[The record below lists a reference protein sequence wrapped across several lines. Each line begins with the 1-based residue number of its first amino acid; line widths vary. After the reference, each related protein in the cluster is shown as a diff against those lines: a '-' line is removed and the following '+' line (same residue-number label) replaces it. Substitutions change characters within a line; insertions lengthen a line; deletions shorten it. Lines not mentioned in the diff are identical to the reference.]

1 MRTPARTLTLSRLG
15 AACGIAHVA
24 LFLAIINFTA
34 AIPIPSKSIDVIASG
49 TREHSLGIRLSLYLA
64 ALMTF
69 ALIVFAAAVAQRLKS
84 AGSGDW
90 WMLCGVGAACLSVG
104 LANEGDILTFVRAV
118 GHGVSGD
125 ALWMSYPP
133 APDGFDMAVP
143 AAVFL
148 LGAGLGGLTTKAF
161 PTWLC
166 RFALV
171 LSVGFLAG
179 GAGIMGDEVD
189 GGPFGSVLVL
199 SFVGM
204 WVWTV
209 AISIRLWRTNAIE
222 AAEAGVARGEVEP
235 GVDSRRP
242 SGA

>member
-1 MRTPARTLTLSRLG
+1 MRPPARAHSLSRLG

-24 LFLAIINFTA
+24 LFLAIIIFTP

-49 TREHSLGIRLSLYLA
+49 TREHSLGIRLSLYLG

-69 ALIVFAAAVAQRLKS
+69 ALIVFAAAVAQRLKR
-84 AGSGDW
+84 AGSGDC
-90 WMLCGVGAACLSVG
+90 WMLCGVGAACLSVS

-118 GHGVSGD
+118 GHGVGGD

-133 APDGFDMAVP
+133 APDGFGMAVP

-148 LGAGLGGLTTKAF
+148 LGAGLGGLASGVF
-161 PTWLC
+161 PPWLG
-166 RFALV
+166 RFAVV

-209 AISIRLWRTNAIE
+209 AMSVRLWRTNSVA
-222 AAEAGVARGEVEP
+222 AAEASVAR
-235 GVDSRRP
+235 RR
-242 SGA
+242 A

>member
-1 MRTPARTLTLSRLG
+1 MRAPAPRLTLGRLG
-15 AACGIAHVA
+15 AACGITHVL
-24 LFLAIINFTA
+24 LFLAIINITP
-34 AIPIPSKSIDVIASG
+34 AIAIPSKAIDVIARG
-49 TREHSLGIRLSLYLA
+49 TQEHSLGIRLSLYLA

-69 ALIVFAAAVAQRLKS
+69 ALIVFAAAVAQSLKR
-84 AGSGDW
+84 AGSSDW
-90 WMLCGVGAACLSVG
+90 WMLCGVGAACLSMS

-148 LGAGLGGLTTKAF
+148 LGAGLGGLAGGVF
-161 PTWLC
+161 PTWLG

-179 GAGIMGDEVD
+179 GAGIMGGEVD
-189 GGPFGSVLVL
+189 GGPFGAVLVL

-209 AISIRLWRTNAIE
+209 VISIRLWRTNAVE
-222 AAEAGVARGEVEP
+222 VAVARVANRAE
-235 GVDSRRP
+235 
-242 SGA
+242 

>member
-1 MRTPARTLTLSRLG
+1 MRTPARTLTLSGLG
-15 AACGIAHVA
+15 AACGIVHVA
-24 LFLAIINFTA
+24 LFLAIINITP

-49 TREHSLGIRLSLYLA
+49 TQEHSLGIRLSLYLG

-69 ALIVFAAAVAQRLKS
+69 ALIVFAAAVAVRLQR

-90 WMLCGVGAACLSVG
+90 WLLCGVGAACISLS
-104 LANEGDILTFVRAV
+104 LANEGDVLTFVRAV
-118 GHGVSGD
+118 GHGVRGD

-148 LGAGLGGLTTKAF
+148 LGAGLGGLATKTF
-161 PTWLC
+161 PAWLC

-171 LSVGFLAG
+171 LSAGFLAG
-179 GAGIMGDEVD
+179 GAGVMGNEVD
-189 GGPFGSVLVL
+189 GGPFGAVLVL

-209 AISIRLWRTNAIE
+209 AISIRLWRTNAE
-222 AAEAGVARGEVEP
+222 VEAGASIARVGE
-235 GVDSRRP
+235 R
-242 SGA
+242 

>member
-1 MRTPARTLTLSRLG
+1 MRTPAGRLTLSRVG

-24 LFLAIINFTA
+24 LFLAIINFTP
-34 AIPIPSKSIDVIASG
+34 AIPIPSESIDVIASG
-49 TREHSLGIRLSLYLA
+49 TEEHSLGIRLGLYLA

-69 ALIVFAAAVAQRLKS
+69 ALIVFAAAVAVRLQR

-90 WMLCGVGAACLSVG
+90 WMLCGVGAACLSMN
-104 LANEGDILTFVRAV
+104 LASEGDVLTFVRAV
-118 GHGVSGD
+118 GHSVSGD

-133 APDGFDMAVP
+133 APDGFGMAVP

-148 LGAGLGGLTTKAF
+148 LGAGLGGLASGAF

-171 LSVGFLAG
+171 LSAGFLAG
-179 GAGIMGDEVD
+179 GAGIMGNEVD
-189 GGPFGSVLVL
+189 GGPFGAVLVL

-209 AISIRLWRTNAIE
+209 AISIRLWRTNAVE
-222 AAEAGVARGEVEP
+222 TAEAGVARG
-235 GVDSRRP
+235 GR
-242 SGA
+242 